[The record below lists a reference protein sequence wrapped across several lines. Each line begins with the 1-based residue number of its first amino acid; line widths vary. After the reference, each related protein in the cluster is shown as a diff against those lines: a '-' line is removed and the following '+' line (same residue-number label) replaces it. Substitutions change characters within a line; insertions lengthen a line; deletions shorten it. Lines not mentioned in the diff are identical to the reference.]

1 MPNNKFVE
9 KGLKNT
15 KSRAVK
21 AAKDLLKAT
30 IPLLIDRKIVP
41 LKQKEE
47 EATYGDDVVEA
58 LENSTTVGEI
68 DHIMVTAR
76 NKNRVGYSEY

>member
-1 MPNNKFVE
+1 MQNNKFVE

-15 KSRAVK
+15 KSLAVK
-21 AAKDLLKAT
+21 AAKDLF
-30 IPLLIDRKIVP
+30 
-41 LKQKEE
+41 
-47 EATYGDDVVEA
+47 YGDDVVKA
-58 LENSTTVGEI
+58 LENATTVGEI

>member
-15 KSRAVK
+15 KSLAVK
-21 AAKDLLKAT
+21 AAKDLF
-30 IPLLIDRKIVP
+30 
-41 LKQKEE
+41 
-47 EATYGDDVVEA
+47 YGDDVVEA
-58 LENSTTVGEI
+58 LENATTVGEI